1 MIEPPISPLARRLAE
16 ENNVD
21 WRVLH
26 KGSGTLGERDVLN
39 YLEQVMLGAKPVDP
53 TPEPLPEGVQAWAE
67 EAAPAVMQ
75 ADKVSER
82 EPRLNQ
88 NDRADQN
95 ADQNGYK
102 ALEQAHHAA
111 LAELETLRP
120 KVEELEAL
128 KLRVKELE
136 TLNVRVEQLGRSET
150 EKVGVYEARIREL
163 EDRERGGDEARRE
176 LVQMRE
182 TAATQEKEL
191 SEARTLKEQV
201 SSLRAS
207 LATSERE
214 AQRLQ
219 EELGELSARLAAAD
233 ADKDR
238 AEAEAE
244 GLRAAKGALE
254 GELAKLRNRP
264 WWKVWG

>member
-1 MIEPPISPLARRLAE
+1 MP
-16 ENNVD
+16 
-21 WRVLH
+21 
-26 KGSGTLGERDVLN
+26 KGNGTLGERDVLN

-53 TPEPLPEGVQAWAE
+53 TLEPLPEGVQAWAE
-67 EAAPAVMQ
+67 EAAPAVIQ
-75 ADKVSER
+75 ADRASER

-88 NDRADQN
+88 NDHADQN

-111 LAELETLRP
+111 LAELESRP
-120 KVEELEAL
+120 KVAELEAL

-136 TLNVRVEQLGRSET
+136 TLNVRVEQLGRSEA
-150 EKVGVYEARIREL
+150 EKVEVYEARIREL
-163 EDRERGGDEARRE
+163 ETREQGGDEARRE
-176 LVQMRE
+176 LVRTRE
-182 TAATQEKEL
+182 TAAAQEQEL
-191 SEARTLKEQV
+191 VRTRAFEAQAG
-201 SSLRAS
+201 SLRAS
-207 LATSERE
+207 LTTSEHE
-214 AQRLQ
+214 ARRLQ
-219 EELGELSARLAAAD
+219 EELGELTTRLAAAD

-254 GELAKLRNRP
+254 GEFAKLRNRP